1 MRLAF
6 SFFAI
11 LPFLLASSGCAEL
24 SRAGFDVATP
34 GSGLLPPRP
43 GAVTEA
49 SIKLR
54 DLPPPAAPVAVAV
67 YGYGDQT
74 GQMKPVAPTATV
86 APLSRAVTQGA
97 TSILIKALQDAGSGG
112 WFTVVERERLDN
124 LLKERRIIADMRQR
138 YLGEQIVN
146 PEALPPLLFAGVLLD
161 GGIIGYDSNTKTG
174 GIGAN
179 YLGIGGDASYSEDTV
194 TVYLRGTSVKSG
206 QVLLS
211 VVATKKILSYGLDGN
226 AFRYVTFN
234 RILQAEAGFTRNEPG
249 SLAVEQAIE
258 QAVLQFIIEG
268 SARGLWAF
276 RDKSFQSS
284 IIEDYELSYLMAQ
297 AKAPPT
303 KDGGQAKVAAAKGPG
318 SDARKDGWRGPS
330 ARRGSIRPAEAL
342 FAAVFTDCASNGTAT
357 PAGAASGSRPG
368 STATARAAVAYGG
381 GWRQAAPAATRRL
394 RKSWCSRERLR
405 TRYRSP
411 CARRGRDFPARRR
424 RLPIGREMEAGRI
437 ALHPNGEAVA
447 AFEPIH
453 PIRTWGEGP
462 AIQNQLLES
471 PYEKSTFDLRLRA
484 GSFSRRRLRAELS
497 KHVSKR
503 LQQHRRRRPDGQWRL

>member
-49 SIKLR
+49 SIRLR
-54 DLPPPAAPVAVAV
+54 DLPPPAAPVAIAV

-179 YLGIGGDASYSEDTV
+179 YLGIGGDATYSEDTV

-297 AKAPPT
+297 AKTPAS
-303 KDGGQAKVAAAKGPG
+303 KDGGQTKVAAAKGQSPT
-318 SDARKDGWRGPS
+318 
-330 ARRGSIRPAEAL
+330 PAK
-342 FAAVFTDCASNGTAT
+342 T
-357 PAGAASGSRPG
+357 AGAASLP
-368 STATARAAVAYGG
+368 ATAASGQQKPAS
-381 GWRQAAPAATRRL
+381 QQSSLLAPATGPQPQQAPRL
-394 RKSWCSRERLR
+394 
-405 TRYRSP
+405 
-411 CARRGRDFPARRR
+411 AQ
-424 RLPIGREMEAGRI
+424 
-437 ALHPNGEAVA
+437 
-447 AFEPIH
+447 
-453 PIRTWGEGP
+453 GP
-462 AIQNQLLES
+462 GQLLQ
-471 PYEKSTFDLRLRA
+471 PAPQLLTAAA
-484 GSFSRRRLRAELS
+484 GDRQPPQLTPAPQIMVQPRTLEDEVPIAVR
-497 KHVSKR
+497 
-503 LQQHRRRRPDGQWRL
+503 

>member
-34 GSGLLPPRP
+34 GSGLLPPKP

-54 DLPPPAAPVAVAV
+54 DLPPPATPVAVAV

-179 YLGIGGDASYSEDTV
+179 YLGIGGDASFSEDTV

-276 RDKSFQSS
+276 RDKSFQSR

-297 AKAPPT
+297 AK
-303 KDGGQAKVAAAKGPG
+303 VAAAKGQ
-318 SDARKDGWRGPS
+318 A
-330 ARRGSIRPAEAL
+330 PAPAKT
-342 FAAVFTDCASNGTAT
+342 AGAT
-357 PAGAASGSRPG
+357 PQPATASGQQKPASQQ
-368 STATARAAVAYGG
+368 SSLT
-381 GWRQAAPAATRRL
+381 APAAGPQPQQAPRL
-394 RKSWCSRERLR
+394 
-405 TRYRSP
+405 
-411 CARRGRDFPARRR
+411 AQ
-424 RLPIGREMEAGRI
+424 
-437 ALHPNGEAVA
+437 
-447 AFEPIH
+447 
-453 PIRTWGEGP
+453 GP
-462 AIQNQLLES
+462 GQLLQ
-471 PYEKSTFDLRLRA
+471 PAPQLLTAAA
-484 GSFSRRRLRAELS
+484 GDRQPPQLPPAPQIIVQPRTLEDEIPIAVR
-497 KHVSKR
+497 
-503 LQQHRRRRPDGQWRL
+503 

>member
-49 SIKLR
+49 SIRLR
-54 DLPPPAAPVAVAV
+54 DLPPPAAPVAIAV

-179 YLGIGGDASYSEDTV
+179 YLGIGGDATYSEDTV

-297 AKAPPT
+297 AKTPAS
-303 KDGGQAKVAAAKGPG
+303 KDGGQTKVAAAKGQSPT
-318 SDARKDGWRGPS
+318 
-330 ARRGSIRPAEAL
+330 PAK
-342 FAAVFTDCASNGTAT
+342 T
-357 PAGAASGSRPG
+357 AGAASLP
-368 STATARAAVAYGG
+368 ATAASGQQKPAS
-381 GWRQAAPAATRRL
+381 QQSSLLAPATGPQPQQAPRL
-394 RKSWCSRERLR
+394 
-405 TRYRSP
+405 
-411 CARRGRDFPARRR
+411 AQ
-424 RLPIGREMEAGRI
+424 
-437 ALHPNGEAVA
+437 
-447 AFEPIH
+447 
-453 PIRTWGEGP
+453 GP
-462 AIQNQLLES
+462 GQLLQPAPQLLTAAAGDRQPPQLS
-471 PYEKSTFDLRLRA
+471 PAPQIMVQPRTLEDEVPIAVR
-484 GSFSRRRLRAELS
+484 
-497 KHVSKR
+497 
-503 LQQHRRRRPDGQWRL
+503 

>member
-11 LPFLLASSGCAEL
+11 LPFLVASSGCAEL

-49 SIKLR
+49 SIRLR
-54 DLPPPAAPVAVAV
+54 DLPPPAAPVAIAV

-179 YLGIGGDASYSEDTV
+179 YLGIGGDATYSEDTV

-211 VVATKKILSYGLDGN
+211 LVATKKILSYGLDGN

-297 AKAPPT
+297 AKTPAS
-303 KDGGQAKVAAAKGPG
+303 KDGGQTKVAAAKGQSPT
-318 SDARKDGWRGPS
+318 
-330 ARRGSIRPAEAL
+330 PAK
-342 FAAVFTDCASNGTAT
+342 T
-357 PAGAASGSRPG
+357 AGAASLP
-368 STATARAAVAYGG
+368 ATAASGQQKPAS
-381 GWRQAAPAATRRL
+381 QQSSLLAPATGPQPQQAPRL
-394 RKSWCSRERLR
+394 
-405 TRYRSP
+405 
-411 CARRGRDFPARRR
+411 AQ
-424 RLPIGREMEAGRI
+424 
-437 ALHPNGEAVA
+437 
-447 AFEPIH
+447 
-453 PIRTWGEGP
+453 GP
-462 AIQNQLLES
+462 GQLLQ
-471 PYEKSTFDLRLRA
+471 PAPQLLTAAA
-484 GSFSRRRLRAELS
+484 GDRQPPQLTPAPQIMVQPRTLEDEVPIAVR
-497 KHVSKR
+497 
-503 LQQHRRRRPDGQWRL
+503 

>member
-1 MRLAF
+1 
-6 SFFAI
+6 
-11 LPFLLASSGCAEL
+11 
-24 SRAGFDVATP
+24 
-34 GSGLLPPRP
+34 
-43 GAVTEA
+43 
-49 SIKLR
+49 
-54 DLPPPAAPVAVAV
+54 
-67 YGYGDQT
+67 
-74 GQMKPVAPTATV
+74 MKPVAPTATV

-179 YLGIGGDASYSEDTV
+179 YLGIGGDATYSEDTV

-276 RDKSFQSS
+276 RDKTFHSR

-297 AKAPPT
+297 AKAPP
-303 KDGGQAKVAAAKGPG
+303 
-318 SDARKDGWRGPS
+318 S
-330 ARRGSIRPAEAL
+330 
-342 FAAVFTDCASNGTAT
+342 
-357 PAGAASGSRPG
+357 
-368 STATARAAVAYGG
+368 
-381 GWRQAAPAATRRL
+381 
-394 RKSWCSRERLR
+394 
-405 TRYRSP
+405 
-411 CARRGRDFPARRR
+411 
-424 RLPIGREMEAGRI
+424 
-437 ALHPNGEAVA
+437 
-447 AFEPIH
+447 
-453 PIRTWGEGP
+453 
-462 AIQNQLLES
+462 
-471 PYEKSTFDLRLRA
+471 
-484 GSFSRRRLRAELS
+484 
-497 KHVSKR
+497 
-503 LQQHRRRRPDGQWRL
+503 

>member
-6 SFFAI
+6 LVFAI

-34 GSGLLPPRP
+34 GSGLLPPKP
-43 GAVTEA
+43 GAITEA

-174 GIGAN
+174 GVGAN
-179 YLGIGGDASYSEDTV
+179 YLGIGGDATYSEDTV
-194 TVYLRGTSVKSG
+194 TVYLRGTSVKTG

-276 RDKSFQSS
+276 RDKSFQSR

-297 AKAPPT
+297 AKAPPS
-303 KDGGQAKVAAAKGPG
+303 KDARQAKVAVAKGQAPT
-318 SDARKDGWRGPS
+318 PS
-330 ARRGSIRPAEAL
+330 K
-342 FAAVFTDCASNGTAT
+342 T
-357 PAGAASGSRPG
+357 AGAAPQP
-368 STATARAAVAYGG
+368 AAAVSGQQKPAS
-381 GWRQAAPAATRRL
+381 QQSSLPAPAMAPQPQQAPRL
-394 RKSWCSRERLR
+394 
-405 TRYRSP
+405 
-411 CARRGRDFPARRR
+411 AQ
-424 RLPIGREMEAGRI
+424 
-437 ALHPNGEAVA
+437 
-447 AFEPIH
+447 
-453 PIRTWGEGP
+453 GP
-462 AIQNQLLES
+462 GQLLQ
-471 PYEKSTFDLRLRA
+471 PAPQLLTAAA
-484 GSFSRRRLRAELS
+484 GN
-497 KHVSKR
+497 
-503 LQQHRRRRPDGQWRL
+503 GQPPQLPPAPQIIMQPRTLEDEIPIAVR